1 MKILFD
7 YNIFSHQK
15 IGGISRYFLNLHKHI
30 KEYSEVDCK
39 ILAPIHINKFLKTY
53 EKSGGSNLYIKDYP
67 RYTRRLISF
76 INFNFSKI
84 YCKYFKPN
92 IIHKTFYNFNFEKN
106 FQIKRIIT
114 VYDLIHEIYHNE
126 FNKSKDYLPKKKFLS
141 NVDFIICP
149 SNKTKDDLIHFYN
162 INSEKIKVIYMG
174 INKFDEVK
182 KIDFIK
188 ELKPFLLYV
197 GDRKRYKNF
206 QNLIIA
212 LSIKKNI
219 LNDFNLVC
227 LGGGKFSNTE
237 KELFKNTKLKKTE

>member
-1 MKILFD
+1 MRF
-7 YNIFSHQK
+7 
-15 IGGISRYFLNLHKHI
+15 
-30 KEYSEVDCK
+30 
-39 ILAPIHINKFLKTY
+39 
-53 EKSGGSNLYIKDYP
+53 
-67 RYTRRLISF
+67 
-76 INFNFSKI
+76 
-84 YCKYFKPN
+84 
-92 IIHKTFYNFNFEKN
+92 
-106 FQIKRIIT
+106 IIT
-114 VYDLIHEIYHNE
+114 SLINLKIIC
-126 FNKSKDYLPKKKFLS
+126 LKKFLS

-174 INKFDEVK
+174 ITKFDEVK

-237 KELFKNTKLKKTE
+237 KELFKKIQN